1 MIHFKGEPLQ
11 GIQIMGTLE
20 TRCLDIPYII
30 IPSVNE
36 RIYPRRLQQRSFIPA
51 AIRRGFNMAT
61 TRFQETIFTY
71 YFYRMISRA
80 KEVYM
85 IYDSRTEGLHSG
97 DPSRFILQLENL

>member
-1 MIHFKGEPLQ
+1 MATGLLAGEMIHFKGEPLQ

-61 TRFQETIFTY
+61 TRFRRPYSPI
-71 YFYRMISRA
+71 ISTA
-80 KEVYM
+80 
-85 IYDSRTEGLHSG
+85 
-97 DPSRFILQLENL
+97 